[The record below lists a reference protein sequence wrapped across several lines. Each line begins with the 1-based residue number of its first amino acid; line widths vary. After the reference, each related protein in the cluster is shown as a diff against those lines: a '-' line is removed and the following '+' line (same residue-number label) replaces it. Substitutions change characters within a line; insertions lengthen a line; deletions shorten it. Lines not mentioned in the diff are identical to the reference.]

1 LPWDTAPRTAK
12 RDFHRSIV
20 LAAKDLLV
28 HQACKRDI
36 IRALI
41 RSIWGRF
48 KVFADPPIVTSV
60 TFAFPTHM
68 LTSLCT
74 FGISNFQTK
83 TARMPRIPI
92 FRLGGAPEK
101 PAPPKLAASTP
112 YVSLEG
118 LAVGVDNLR
127 HDVVLSPRVAE
138 AARAHIARL
147 IARHGELEGLLAAEA
162 PAPSQGPSWMR
173 NLAGKVVRPRIDPSD
188 WKSLLT
194 DLQVASLNRAKKES
208 KLPLD
213 VLARLAVT
221 KFLRTEMNLQFA
233 QVLERCRLL
242 LKSYD
247 NMRQQKAHEYRERLA
262 GFQVRK
268 KIILRKAGQD
278 IFETLR
284 EVEKS
289 TLARTRRSLF
299 GEETV
304 ARSYF
309 TYPLFVNRLLFS
321 DDGRDDYLCA
331 EHYVMLG
338 NWDRDPDR
346 YGRLR
351 EVVSGYLR
359 SLYGD
364 EITAETIDAWM
375 NVPDNAR
382 LLVGTGTPEDSDEG
396 LAQQERLATWVRL
409 LEDEHMMENVIASYY
424 VVPLLSEYA
433 PRINPQQLKSALI
446 DRAECDRVERLIQ
459 EHGKLSPN
467 SLYAAVAKVAA
478 CRGAERA
485 KVAARFLGD
494 FLHYHRDLRRL
505 EVLNGA
511 LDSVNLVP
519 NERLQELSRVN
530 GTLYEF
536 LLPDEQEAGESDRV
550 LRHVVLKADVRDS
563 TRLTRMMMDKGLN
576 PASYFSL
583 NFYDPVNKLLEK
595 YGAQKVFL
603 EGDAIILAIL
613 EREGESGLV
622 SRMCVLAREIIE
634 IVRGYNEL
642 MQRSGMPQLELGLGI
657 TLQESAPLYLMDG
670 EHQIMISEALNESDR
685 LSSCNKHVRKIMEP
699 IAGPF
704 HVYAFQTGEVDEAA
718 NPEDVTLNFNLS
730 GIRMNEAAFRKLQQE
745 ITLEPLKARLPANL
759 PSDKSEY
766 RLFRATVP
774 IDHDIFRKIV
784 VRESRIPRID
794 AEDFSVKGWTE
805 RHYYEVCTDQAIY
818 RALENKKGASGA

>member
-1 LPWDTAPRTAK
+1 
-12 RDFHRSIV
+12 
-20 LAAKDLLV
+20 
-28 HQACKRDI
+28 
-36 IRALI
+36 
-41 RSIWGRF
+41 
-48 KVFADPPIVTSV
+48 
-60 TFAFPTHM
+60 
-68 LTSLCT
+68 
-74 FGISNFQTK
+74 
-83 TARMPRIPI
+83 MPRIPI

-101 PAPPKLAASTP
+101 PALPKLAASTP

-127 HDVVLSPRVAE
+127 HDVLLSVRFAE

-162 PAPSQGPSWMR
+162 PQSSQGPSWLR
-173 NLAGKVVRPRIDPSD
+173 NLAHKAVKPRSDSSD

-194 DLQVASLNRAKKES
+194 ELQVASLNRAKKQD
-208 KLPLD
+208 KLSLD
-213 VLARLAVT
+213 ILARLAIT

-233 QVLERCRLL
+233 QVVERCRLM
-242 LKSYD
+242 LKNYD
-247 NMRQQKAHEYRERLA
+247 NMGQQKAHEYRERLA

-268 KIILRKAGQD
+268 KIILRKTGLD

-284 EVEKS
+284 EVEKR

-309 TYPLFVNRLLFS
+309 TYPLFLNRLLFS
-321 DDGRDDYLCA
+321 EDGRDDYICA

-351 EVVSGYLR
+351 EVISGYLR
-359 SLYGD
+359 SLYGED
-364 EITAETIDAWM
+364 ISAETIDGWM
-375 NVPDNAR
+375 NVPENAR
-382 LLVGTGTPEDSDEG
+382 LLVGTGTPEESDEG
-396 LAQQERLATWVRL
+396 AMQQERLAAWVRL
-409 LEDEHMMENVIASYY
+409 LEDEHIMENVIASYH

-433 PRINPQQLKSALI
+433 PRINPQQLKNALI
-446 DRAECDRVERLIQ
+446 DRTECDRVERLIQ
-459 EHGKLSPN
+459 EHGKLSPT

-478 CRGAERA
+478 CRGAERN
-485 KVAARFLGD
+485 KVAARFLAD
-494 FLHYHRDLRRL
+494 FFHYHRDLRRL

-519 NERLQELSRVN
+519 NERMQQLSRVN

-536 LLPDEQEAGESDRV
+536 LLPEEQSEVESDRV

-563 TRLTRMMMDKGLN
+563 TRLTRTMMEKGLN

-583 NFYDPVNKLLEK
+583 NFYDPVNKLLDK

-613 EREGESGLV
+613 EREGDAGLSV

-642 MQRSGMPQLELGLGI
+642 MQRSAMPHLELGLGI

-685 LSSCNKHVRKIMEP
+685 LSSCNKRARKVMEP
-699 IAGPF
+699 QAGPF
-704 HVYAFQTGEVDEAA
+704 HVYAFQSEELDENG
-718 NPEDVTLNFNLS
+718 NPEDVILSFNLG

-745 ITLEPLKARLPANL
+745 ITLEPLKVKLPAHL
-759 PSDKSEY
+759 ASSDKGEHK
-766 RLFRATVP
+766 LFTATVP
-774 IDHDIFRKIV
+774 VDRDIFRKIV
-784 VRESRIPRID
+784 IRESRIPRID
-794 AEDFSVKGWTE
+794 AADFSVKGWTD
-805 RHYYEVCTDQAIY
+805 RSYYEICTDPVIY
-818 RALENKKGASGA
+818 AALEKRKAAGK